1 MIVLQIEITDV
12 AAAFDVESQPP
23 IAADRNAPCPGAVA
37 LEPMNAPA
45 GRPDNLGHVVGDD
58 QRGEDVAQPLRKVR
72 PKLPAVVVLDEAQKP
87 SMLNAPDPHASNVR
101 RDRTDV
107 KASRRPQGGAGRPFE
122 RRRPG
127 RPGRCSA
134 HIGG

>member
-1 MIVLQIEITDV
+1 MPLYEIRREAGVTLLMV
-12 AAAFDVESQPP
+12 SGH
-23 IAADRNAPCPGAVA
+23 AADRNAPCAGAVA

-87 SMLNAPDPHASNVR
+87 SMLNAPDSH
-101 RDRTDV
+101 
-107 KASRRPQGGAGRPFE
+107 Q
-122 RRRPG
+122 
-127 RPGRCSA
+127 
-134 HIGG
+134 